1 METPNIYL
9 FKALD
14 AYPYELEKAAEA
26 LNYALSYDS
35 ENVKALCLLGKLYSE
50 QLNDYKTAITYYER
64 ALASRL
70 DIPEVYPEYIRVL
83 LLNDDYDEVQKVID
97 FALTVKGID
106 TAGIY
111 LAQGHLF
118 ESKNEFDSAV
128 EAFKEAKQFA
138 MNNEFTDYVDAEL
151 KRVCKKLKVQKKN
164 AKKAVETTIIPEE
177 SEATNTNWFRNRL
190 NSLL

>member
-50 QLNDYKTAITYYER
+50 QLNDYNTAKTYYER

-83 LLNDDYDEVQKVID
+83 LLNDDYDEVQKLID

-128 EAFKEAKQFA
+128 EAFKEAKQYA
-138 MNNEFTDYVDAEL
+138 MNNDFTDYVSAEL
-151 KRVCKKLKVQKKN
+151 KRVRKKLKVEKKN
-164 AKKAVETTIIPEE
+164 AKKAVETIEIPKEK
-177 SEATNTNWFRNRL
+177 EATNTNWFRNRL